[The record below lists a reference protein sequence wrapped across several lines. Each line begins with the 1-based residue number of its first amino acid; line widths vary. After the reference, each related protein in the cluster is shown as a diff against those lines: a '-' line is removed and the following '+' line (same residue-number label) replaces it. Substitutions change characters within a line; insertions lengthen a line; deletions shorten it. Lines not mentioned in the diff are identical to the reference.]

1 MTVTVESASV
11 PSPSVA
17 GRYLTL
23 AGAVGLQFL
32 VILLPLVGPSGAYT
46 SHATQ
51 NRIAWWGVG
60 LLALT
65 LSGAAFYLKGVR
77 TRGTGRPF
85 PVWTAALLGATL
97 FLLLAES
104 VGLLRI

>member
-1 MTVTVESASV
+1 MGATVASAVAGASV
-11 PSPSVA
+11 V

-23 AGAVGLQFL
+23 AGAVAFQFL

-46 SHATQ
+46 SHAAQ
-51 NRIAWWGVG
+51 NRIAWWAVG

-77 TRGTGRPF
+77 TRGTDRPF

-97 FLLLAES
+97 FLLLAEAA
-104 VGLLRI
+104 GLLRI